1 MARLH
6 EPSSLHGCTLR
17 ATSEVMNAITGN
29 DSVTALV
36 RRHDPD
42 RFLTALFAP
51 AERRDALMTLYGFNH
66 ELARAPEVAS
76 QPMLALIRLQWWRE
90 VVEGVPKRHEIASP
104 LSDAI
109 AAGLLDPIDL
119 LAMIE
124 AREREVEDT
133 LETFED
139 WQAWLW
145 QGAGTVSVAAARLLG
160 AAEPELFRRFGA
172 AYGGAGVLR
181 SVSIL
186 ARAGR
191 CLLPLDRLAV
201 EGLSPEAAIAAAQI
215 ETAGARLLGHA
226 GDERDR
232 ASEAAGNKAGLD
244 QAAAVSAPERA
255 GWPAATSPSA
265 DFANTRSGASEAVQ
279 SRLTDRTVA
288 DQKALGRVLDRLA
301 GEVGLWLG
309 SRSRVRP
316 RAAIAAAL
324 PGTLARR
331 DLKRVNHPWQ
341 PRGLGDRL
349 AAAAGA
355 LTGRV

>member
-1 MARLH
+1 
-6 EPSSLHGCTLR
+6 
-17 ATSEVMNAITGN
+17 MNAITGN

-51 AERRDALMTLYGFNH
+51 ADRRDALMTLYGFNH

-109 AAGLLDPIDL
+109 AAGLLDPTDL

-145 QGAGTVSVAAARLLG
+145 QGAGAVSVAAARLLG
-160 AAEPELFRRFGA
+160 APEPELFRRFGA
-172 AYGGAGVLR
+172 AYGGAGVLC

-191 CLLPLDRLAV
+191 CLLPLERLAA
-201 EGLSPEAAIAAAQI
+201 EGLSPEAALAAAQL
-215 ETAGARLLGHA
+215 ENTGARLLGRTGNA
-226 GDERDR
+226 RDR
-232 ASEAAGNKAGLD
+232 ASVAAGGKAELD
-244 QAAAVSAPERA
+244 QAAATLAPDRS
-255 GWPAATSPSA
+255 GWPAATSPLAGFA
-265 DFANTRSGASEAVQ
+265 DTRSRASDGVQ
-279 SRLTDRTVA
+279 PRPDDRTVA

-301 GEVGLWLG
+301 GEVGVWLG
-309 SRSRVRP
+309 GRSRVGP

-331 DLKRVNHPWQ
+331 DLERVNHSWQ

-349 AAAAGA
+349 AVAAGA